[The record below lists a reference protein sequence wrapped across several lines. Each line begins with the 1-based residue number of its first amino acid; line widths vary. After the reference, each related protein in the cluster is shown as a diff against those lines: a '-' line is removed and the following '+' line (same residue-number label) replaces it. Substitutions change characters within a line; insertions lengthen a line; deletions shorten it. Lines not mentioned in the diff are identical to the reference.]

1 MPQEDKTYFTF
12 VKVIVGLLYRE
23 LVKVANN
30 MEDKRLPI
38 QIDFILDEFAN
49 CPPLSDIE
57 ASLKIS
63 YLEVLLSFLSY
74 LSSVT

>member
-1 MPQEDKTYFTF
+1 MPQEDKTYFTL

-23 LVKVANN
+23 LVKVVNN
-30 MEDKRLPI
+30 MEDKRLPV

-49 CPPLSDIE
+49 CPSLSDNE

-74 LSSVT
+74 LSGVT